1 MKICV
6 YGAGAIGGL
15 LGVRMSQ
22 AGAEV
27 SLVARG
33 AHLAAMREDGVKL
46 ITGTREEIIFLPAT
60 DDAAELGPQDFV
72 IVALKAHQLAA
83 AAAAMRPLF
92 GPDTAIVTAADGI
105 PYWYF
110 HRHGGEWEGRRLA
123 GIDPDGRQ
131 WDRLGPQRA
140 IGCVVHPAAE
150 MVAPGVIRHVSG
162 DWCPLGEPSGET
174 TPRVKQLAALL
185 ETAELKAP
193 ILPNIRDEIWTKLW
207 DSLGLHPIGARSRAT
222 LGMIIGGA
230 EWHRVAPALMTEA
243 TAIGDCFGVAF
254 RVDAGRRIDGAA
266 GVGAPE
272 TAMLQDVERG
282 RALEIEA
289 LVSVV
294 QELGRVAGIATPA
307 IDTVQAL
314 VRQRAR
320 SLGRNPQVVPA
331 APAVEAVAAD

>member
-6 YGAGAIGGL
+6 YGAGAIGGF
-15 LGVRMSQ
+15 LGVRLSQ

-46 ITGTREEIIFLPAT
+46 ITGTREEIVFLPAT
-60 DDAAELGPQDFV
+60 DDAAELGPQDYV
-72 IVALKAHQLAA
+72 IVTLKAHQLAA
-83 AAAAMRPLF
+83 AAAAMRPLL

-110 HRHGGEWEGRRLA
+110 HGHGGKWEGRRLA
-123 GIDPDGRQ
+123 SIDPDGRP
-131 WDRLGPQRA
+131 WDLLGPQRA
-140 IGCVVHPAAE
+140 VGCVVHPTAE
-150 MVAPGVIRHVSG
+150 MVAPGAIRHVSG

-174 TPRVKQLAALL
+174 TPRIKRLATLL

-193 ILPNIRDEIWTKLW
+193 ILSNIRDEIWLKLW
-207 DSLGLHPIGARSRAT
+207 DRLGPNPIDAQPCAT
-222 LGMIIGGA
+222 LGMIIGDT
-230 EWHRVAPALMTEA
+230 EWHSAAPALMTEA
-243 TAIGDCFGVAF
+243 AAIGDRFGVAF
-254 RVDAGRRIDGAA
+254 RVDAGRRTDGAA
-266 GVGAPE
+266 GVGAPK
-272 TAMLQDVERG
+272 TSMPQDVERG
-282 RALEIEA
+282 RALEIDA

-294 QELGRVAGIATPA
+294 QELGRVAGIATPT
-307 IDTVQAL
+307 IDIVQAL

-320 SLGRNPQVVPA
+320 SLGLDPQAVPA